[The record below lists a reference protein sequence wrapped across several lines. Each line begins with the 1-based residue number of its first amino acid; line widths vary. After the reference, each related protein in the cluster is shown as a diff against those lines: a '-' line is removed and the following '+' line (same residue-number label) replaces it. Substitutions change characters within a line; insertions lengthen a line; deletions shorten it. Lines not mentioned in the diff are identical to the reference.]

1 MYLDSKKIFQKRI
14 CRFVFNIV
22 CEMPVSL
29 EKKYENNIS
38 LAIWQI
44 TESHD
49 ELQAMLPSEILTDAE
64 LASISHP
71 QKQIEF
77 FCSRLVIKH
86 LANSLD
92 VKYLGIK
99 KDEHGKPYLAGSK
112 WQISITHTSKYV
124 AAVMH
129 PSESLGVDM
138 EKPSEKIRRIAHKF
152 LSETERTEA
161 EDDIEKLCVYWSA
174 KEALYKLYGR
184 RKVIF
189 NENLYV
195 FPFLKQQVKIL
206 SRLKINNIDEEYS
219 IYIEKIDGYIL
230 VVAGK

>member
-1 MYLDSKKIFQKRI
+1 
-14 CRFVFNIV
+14 
-22 CEMPVSL
+22 MPIIL

-38 LAIWQI
+38 LAVWKI

-64 LASISHP
+64 LAAIRHS
-71 QKQIEF
+71 QKQVEF
-77 FCSRLVIKH
+77 FCSRLVIKY

-92 VKYLGIK
+92 IKYLGIK
-99 KDEHGKPYLAGSK
+99 KDEFGKPYLVGSH
-112 WQISITHTSKYV
+112 WQMSITHTSNYV

-129 PSESLGVDM
+129 PTHALGMDM
-138 EKPSEKIRRIAHKF
+138 EKPSEKLQRIEHKF
-152 LSETERTEA
+152 LSEPERLEA
-161 EDDIEKLCVYWSA
+161 ENDIEKLCIYWSA
-174 KEALYKLYGR
+174 KESLYKLYGK

-195 FPFLKQQVKIL
+195 FPFHKEQNKITGQ
-206 SRLKINNIDEEYS
+206 LKINDIDEKYS
-219 IYIEKIDGYIL
+219 IYVEKIDGYIL

>member
-1 MYLDSKKIFQKRI
+1 
-14 CRFVFNIV
+14 
-22 CEMPVSL
+22 MPVIL
-29 EKKYENNIS
+29 EKKYKNNIS
-38 LAIWQI
+38 LAIWKI
-44 TESHD
+44 TESQN
-49 ELQAMLPSEILTDAE
+49 ELLAMLPSEILTDAE

-92 VKYLGIK
+92 IKYLGIK

-112 WQISITHTSKYV
+112 WQMSLTHTLNYV

-129 PSESLGVDM
+129 PTQALGVDM
-138 EKPSEKIRRIAHKF
+138 EKPSEKLKRIAHKF

-161 EDDIEKLCVYWSA
+161 DSDIEKLCIYWSA
-174 KEALYKLYGR
+174 KEALYKLYGK

-195 FPFLKQQVKIL
+195 FPFLKQQVQI
-206 SRLKINNIDEEYS
+206 SGRLKINDIYEEYS
-219 IYIEKIDGYIL
+219 IYVEKIDGYIL